1 VRSAAD
7 GADPRPVVEEAG
19 PRPAGEEARP
29 RPTAEKA
36 GVRRAPGRARARDA
50 APALV
55 LGLALLLVWQAATD
69 LWAVQKWLLP
79 SPLDVAGALVG
90 DSGMLAWHALRTL
103 QEALLG
109 LALAFAVGVG
119 TAVAMDR
126 SGFAR
131 RAFYP
136 VLVTSQTIPV
146 VAVAPLLVI
155 WFGYDLLPKV
165 LVVAL
170 VCFFPIVVATFDG
183 LGAVDPDAVRLV
195 RSMGATGWQL
205 FWRVRWPGALP
216 GVFSGLRIGVTYG
229 MVGAIVGEFVGAGRG
244 LGFYLLSSA
253 DQWRTA
259 HVFAGIVTSA
269 AVSIALF
276 LIVCLVQRLVV
287 PWHRAER

>member
-1 VRSAAD
+1 VT
-7 GADPRPVVEEAG
+7 G
-19 PRPAGEEARP
+19 PP
-29 RPTAEKA
+29 
-36 GVRRAPGRARARDA
+36 RRASRGVGVTGPARRTRPGDA

-55 LGLALLLVWQAATD
+55 LAGALLLAWQVGTSAWT
-69 LWAVQKWLLP
+69 VPKWLLP

-90 DSGMLAWHALRTL
+90 GAGLLAGHALRTL
-103 QEALLG
+103 EEALAG

-119 TAVAMDR
+119 TAVLMDR

-136 VLVTSQTIPV
+136 ILVTSQTIPV
-146 VAVAPLLVI
+146 VAIAPLLVI
-155 WFGYDLLPKV
+155 WFGYDITPKI

-183 LGAVDPDAVRLV
+183 LGAVDPEAVRLV

-229 MVGAIVGEFVGAGRG
+229 VVGAIVGEFVGASRG
-244 LGFYLLSSA
+244 LGYYLQSSA
-253 DQWRTA
+253 DQLLTER
-259 HVFAGIVTSA
+259 VFAGIVVSA
-269 AVSIALF
+269 ALSVALF
-276 LIVCLVQRLVV
+276 SIVALLERLVV
-287 PWHRAER
+287 PWHSAER